1 MMDVTPI
8 DPEGATALADA
19 LGKPRYD
26 RRLADKVLAAFN
38 HAYAVGAREVAA
50 SLRSVL
56 ATVEAQDP
64 FTVQRRHGHQA
75 TDQADHW
82 IAFVEARNV
91 YRRAAQ
97 DAGADAATVERALAA
112 MKDAYRRW
120 SAS

>member
-1 MMDVTPI
+1 MI
-8 DPEGATALADA
+8 DIAAHDPDAATLLADSV
-19 LGKPRYD
+19 GKPRYD

-38 HAYAVGAREVAA
+38 HAYAVGAHEVAQ
-50 SLRSVL
+50 SLRTVL
-56 ATVEAQDP
+56 AAVEAQDP

-82 IAFVEARNV
+82 IVFVEARNV

-97 DAGADAATVERALAA
+97 DEGADAATVERALAA

>member
-1 MMDVTPI
+1 MI
-8 DPEGATALADA
+8 EAAAHEPEDTIALTDTR
-19 LGKPRYD
+19 GKPRYD

-38 HAYAVGAREVAA
+38 HAYAVGAHDVAR
-50 SLRSVL
+50 SLRDVL
-56 ATVEAQDP
+56 AVVEAQDP

-75 TDQADHW
+75 TAQADHW
-82 IAFVEARNV
+82 IAFVEARND

-97 DAGADAATVERALAA
+97 DLDADAGAVERALVA

>member
-1 MMDVTPI
+1 MIEAAVHE
-8 DPEGATALADA
+8 PEEAIALVDTQ
-19 LGKPRYD
+19 GKPRYD

-38 HAYAVGAREVAA
+38 HAYAVGAHDVAR
-50 SLRSVL
+50 SLRDVL
-56 ATVEAQDP
+56 ASVEAQDP

-75 TDQADHW
+75 TEQADHW
-82 IAFVEARNV
+82 VVFVEARND

-97 DAGADAATVERALAA
+97 DANTDAGTIERALAA

>member
-1 MMDVTPI
+1 MIEAAVQE
-8 DPEGATALADA
+8 PEDAIALAET
-19 LGKPRYD
+19 LGKPLYD

-38 HAYAVGAREVAA
+38 HAYAVGAHEVAR
-50 SLRSVL
+50 SLRDVL
-56 ATVEAQDP
+56 AVVEAQDP

-75 TDQADHW
+75 TTQADHW
-82 IAFVEARNV
+82 VAFVEARNV

-97 DAGADAATVERALAA
+97 DASTDDGAIAHALAA